1 MKKDIPFLPV
11 KDVKVAVVQKD
22 GETSDSGWFVYLLN
36 TGSVTIENVMVTSR
50 GYGFVDNEPRK
61 TSVLRH
67 FLGNVAPS
75 ESAIIEPVDP
85 AVFALSNEYWVSYFI
100 GGQVYDK
107 KFIFVPGS
115 IMEEHLSYISQLQL
129 KGVLHE

>member
-22 GETSDSGWFVYLLN
+22 GETGDSGWFVYLLN
-36 TGSVTIENVMVTSR
+36 TGSVPIENVMVTSR

-67 FLGNVAPS
+67 FLGGIAPN
-75 ESAIIEPVDP
+75 ESAIIEPIDP

-100 GGQVYDK
+100 GDQVYDK

-115 IMEEHLSYISQLQL
+115 IMNENLSYIAQLQL

>member
-11 KDVKVAVVQKD
+11 KDVKVAVVQQD
-22 GETSDSGWFVYLLN
+22 DATDTGWFVYLLN
-36 TGSVTIENVMVTSR
+36 TNSVPIENVMVTSR
-50 GYGFVDNEPRK
+50 GYGYVDNEPKK

-67 FLGNVAPS
+67 FLGDVAPG
-75 ESAIIEPVDP
+75 ESAVIEPIDP
-85 AVFALSNEYWVSYFI
+85 AVFTLSSEYWVSYFI
-100 GGQVYDK
+100 DGQVYDK

-115 IMEEHLSYISQLQL
+115 IMEENLSYISQLQL

>member
-22 GETSDSGWFVYLLN
+22 GETGWFAYLLN

-67 FLGNVAPS
+67 FLGGMAPS

>member
-22 GETSDSGWFVYLLN
+22 SETGDAGWFVYLLN
-36 TGSVTIENVMVTSR
+36 TGGTPLENVMVTAR
-50 GYGFVDNEPRK
+50 GYGFVDDEPRK

-67 FLGNVAPS
+67 FLGSVAPG
-75 ESAIIEPVDP
+75 EPAVIEPIDP
-85 AVFALSNEYWVSYFI
+85 AVFGLSNEYWVSYYI
-100 GGQVYDK
+100 GDQVYDK

-115 IMEEHLSYISQLQL
+115 IMDENLSYISQLQR
-129 KGVLHE
+129 KGVLHG

>member
-22 GETSDSGWFVYLLN
+22 GETGWFAYLLN

-67 FLGNVAPS
+67 FLGGIAPN
-75 ESAIIEPVDP
+75 ESAIIEPIDP

-100 GGQVYDK
+100 GDQVYDK

-115 IMEEHLSYISQLQL
+115 IMNENLSYIAQLQL